1 MWTEGL
7 IKIVGD
13 RDDTTGKYVL
23 AAVDIPAGVENN
35 IVNKFC
41 LCCVVSWLK
50 IFNGEWAVLGTLDWF
65 IDSFI

>member
-7 IKIVGD
+7 IKIAGD

-41 LCCVVSWLK
+41 LCCVVDISTK
-50 IFNGEWAVLGTLDWF
+50 DF
-65 IDSFI
+65 

>member
-41 LCCVVSWLK
+41 LCCVVSRLK
-50 IFNGEWAVLGTLDWF
+50 IFNGE
-65 IDSFI
+65 